1 MDHGLEKQNFGS
13 IKNMNIIIQLILKM
27 GKIMLNIVIYEVDRV
42 REQY

>member
-27 GKIMLNIVIYEVDRV
+27 GKMMLNIVIYEVDRV
-42 REQY
+42 RELY